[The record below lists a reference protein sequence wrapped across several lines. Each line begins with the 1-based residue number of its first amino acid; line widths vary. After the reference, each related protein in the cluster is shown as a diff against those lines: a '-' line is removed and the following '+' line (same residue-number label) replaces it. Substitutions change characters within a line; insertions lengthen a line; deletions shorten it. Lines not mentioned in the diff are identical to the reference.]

1 MHNNL
6 QALSVSGE
14 LAINRKMREKNRN
27 FAPKVTKTPALMNTP
42 PTRLQQLLAFLE
54 DDPTDT
60 FTLYALAT
68 EYRAQE
74 PERAWEFYQR
84 LLLEHPDY
92 VATYYHA
99 GKLLE
104 QFNKKDEAEKVYRT
118 GVLLARKAG
127 QQHAASELLQALN
140 QCLGL
145 DYEDD

>member
-1 MHNNL
+1 MTL
-6 QALSVSGE
+6 GD
-14 LAINRKMREKNRN
+14 MRWKWRN
-27 FAPKVTKTPALMNTP
+27 FAPKVNKTLAQMNTP
-42 PTRLQQLLAFLE
+42 PTRLQQLLAFYE
-54 DDPTDT
+54 DDPADA
-60 FTLYALAT
+60 FTIYAIAT

-74 PERAWEFYQR
+74 PERAWEFYQK
-84 LLLEHPDY
+84 LLSEHPDY
-92 VATYYHA
+92 VGTYYHA

-118 GVLLARKAG
+118 GLKVARSAG